1 MKMAARRRNVVG
13 EVMEEESQRRKL
25 ETGLAKGEGG
35 GGLEV
40 RSQALGFESKSCG
53 IVLTKI

>member
-1 MKMAARRRNVVG
+1 MAARRRNVVG

-35 GGLEV
+35 G
-40 RSQALGFESKSCG
+40 LGGQVSGPG
-53 IVLTKI
+53 I

>member
-1 MKMAARRRNVVG
+1 MAARRRNVVG

-35 GGLEV
+35 GLHV
-40 RSQALGFESKSCG
+40 RSQALGFKSKSCG